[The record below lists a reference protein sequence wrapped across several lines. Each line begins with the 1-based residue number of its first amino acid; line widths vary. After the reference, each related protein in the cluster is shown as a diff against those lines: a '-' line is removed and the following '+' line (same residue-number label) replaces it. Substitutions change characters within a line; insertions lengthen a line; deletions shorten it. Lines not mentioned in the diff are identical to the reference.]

1 MFKYTTRNID
11 EEYYYGYHRYTSY
24 SDKLIILEPL
34 ITHLKKV
41 DQHRFDLYN
50 KSISL
55 NKLRAYKSLLAE
67 PVALSAGCDS
77 VQFSLLEHTKFE
89 RLVSSLGL
97 WDIQLQVRRCKF
109 TFPKYLI
116 CEIADNYDSGYGL
129 VLAEYYKSFDYEIE
143 DERFVRLMIGGHE
156 KYFIRMEPFKE
167 KLSADSIHPLTQIE
181 NILKAA
187 GDYLQIAWH
196 DDQTVSFLIADHL
209 KIQVLKEAIEIL
221 YLILGA
227 DLSSLRSNY
236 TPEMKSF
243 FSNIFPR
250 KSIGLMLEKTEKITA
265 KEFQNMEEK
274 ARFWYSELNH
284 CFASFLSTKIEF
296 KGCRMP
302 AYKLIFANIFRLN
315 LVSNAIL
322 RNPEIKVAIKTIKS
336 TSYAA
341 LKDLLSNKKNNIETE
356 EKGVV
361 TDEFN
366 KDRDQGDS

>member
-34 ITHLKKV
+34 ISHLKKV

-55 NKLRAYKSLLAE
+55 NKLRAYKSLMAE

-116 CEIADNYDSGYGL
+116 CETTDNYDSGYGL
-129 VLAEYYKSFDYEIE
+129 VLAEYFRSFDYGIE
-143 DERFVRLMIGGHE
+143 DERFIRLMSGGHE
-156 KYFIRMEPFKE
+156 KYYIMMEPFRE
-167 KLSADSIHPLTQIE
+167 KLSSGSRFSSSQIE
-181 NILKAA
+181 TVLKAA
-187 GDYLQIAWH
+187 GENYLQTAWH
-196 DDQTVSFLIADHL
+196 DDQMVSFLVADHL

-221 YLILGA
+221 YLVLGA
-227 DLSSLRSNY
+227 DLSSLRGNY

-243 FSNIFPR
+243 FSDVFPR
-250 KSIGLMLEKTEKITA
+250 KSIGLMLEKTENLTA
-265 KEFQNMEEK
+265 KEFQNIEEK
-274 ARFWYSELNH
+274 ARFWYSELNS

-322 RNPEIKVAIKTIKS
+322 RNPEIKAAIKIIKS

-341 LKDLLSNKKNNIETE
+341 LKDLLSNKRNNIET
-356 EKGVV
+356 
-361 TDEFN
+361 
-366 KDRDQGDS
+366 